1 MTAAEELLL
10 SIVDQW
16 ATICTRET
24 VVSTAA
30 IFAFE
35 RTLSGLNEQ
44 FNIEVPSAL
53 DSLMIG
59 NRKVIDV
66 LNSIAFAIGHNIR
79 VDRPILR
86 TEIARVMEENGLP
99 YKPNEVIGICEFC
112 ERHLAESLTEPMGA
126 VDSNKLMAGYYEA
139 SDDFLSVNYCDDTG
153 EIHRFSFNHKQAK
166 VVSIYAARK
175 FPVSDRDMLNE
186 LGEQESVSSRLR
198 DVFKGSDNS
207 VHEAWGTFIVP
218 DSSGKSPVKRKLNA
232 KKT

>member
-1 MTAAEELLL
+1 MMTAAEELLL

-112 ERHLAESLTEPMGA
+112 ERHLT
-126 VDSNKLMAGYYEA
+126 
-139 SDDFLSVNYCDDTG
+139 
-153 EIHRFSFNHKQAK
+153 
-166 VVSIYAARK
+166 SI
-175 FPVSDRDMLNE
+175 
-186 LGEQESVSSRLR
+186 
-198 DVFKGSDNS
+198 
-207 VHEAWGTFIVP
+207 
-218 DSSGKSPVKRKLNA
+218 
-232 KKT
+232 

>member
-1 MTAAEELLL
+1 LTNG
-10 SIVDQW
+10 

-112 ERHLAESLTEPMGA
+112 ERHLGKGPAMRALGYLESGNAELAIESLRKVQSVCDMAMMCEYTESEVKP
-126 VDSNKLMAGYYEA
+126 NEHL
-139 SDDFLSVNYCDDTG
+139 
-153 EIHRFSFNHKQAK
+153 
-166 VVSIYAARK
+166 ART
-175 FPVSDRDMLNE
+175 
-186 LGEQESVSSRLR
+186 
-198 DVFKGSDNS
+198 FKSEN
-207 VHEAWGTFIVP
+207 
-218 DSSGKSPVKRKLNA
+218 L
-232 KKT
+232 